1 MFVSVC
7 PAHIREASSILN
19 HIYIYMDMYIK
30 IEALEKAF
38 IEAISVMSDEPV
50 LDSTAADDAD

>member
-1 MFVSVC
+1 
-7 PAHIREASSILN
+7 
-19 HIYIYMDMYIK
+19 MDMYIK

>member
-1 MFVSVC
+1 
-7 PAHIREASSILN
+7 
-19 HIYIYMDMYIK
+19 MDMYIK

-50 LDSTAADDAD
+50 LDSTAADILDDHVTPPVGSL